1 MRKIV
6 SQDNIKPFKNLLMEV
21 NMIIIMNID
30 WANKH
35 LIVSK
40 ENKSR
45 GWDKLQK
52 AVRFKNYGII
62 QYLKQIILQFIG
74 LPTTMITS
82 LLN

>member
-1 MRKIV
+1 
-6 SQDNIKPFKNLLMEV
+6 
-21 NMIIIMNID
+21 MIISKNIN
-30 WANKH
+30 WGNRH

-40 ENKSR
+40 EKKCR

-62 QYLKQIILQFIG
+62 QYLKQIILQSIG
-74 LPTTMITS
+74 LLTTMTTS